1 MADVP
6 PEPGEEKSRPSLRLP
21 SWKKIAEFLSNIG
34 QLERSVKA
42 LENKNKNLEEQVSRL
57 QRQADDQAGQ
67 LKVLTTFVQTSLR
80 DQVETRAE
88 KAAIRVFERLI
99 AIQGDETPDDER

>member
-1 MADVP
+1 MADTP
-6 PEPGEEKSRPSLRLP
+6 AEPGEEKSRIGWRLP
-21 SWKKIAEFLSNIG
+21 SWKKIAEFVSSVG
-34 QLERSVKA
+34 QLERSVNA
-42 LENKNKNLEEQVSRL
+42 LEKKTKKLDEQVSRL

-67 LKVLTTFVQTSLR
+67 LKVLMTFVQTSLH

-99 AIQGDETPDDER
+99 AIQGDEAPEDER